1 MYIYFMFLFVYLH
14 MYICMFFI
22 GHLEVGVFT
31 SYFSHLSLMKGFLVV
46 SASCLTFLRGFAMF
60 PVWVT
65 FPLPRILLF
74 LGACTYVPAL
84 AIWRFQRFCMLS
96 FTMPSFSILP
106 PDLYSSLFVLLGVL
120 AVGYGMVTCQ
130 CNFPVLVCGFPL
142 RFLICV

>member
-1 MYIYFMFLFVYLH
+1 MFLFVYIH
-14 MYICMFFI
+14 MYICLFFI

-31 SYFSHLSLMKGFLVV
+31 SYLSHLSLMKGFLVV
-46 SASCLTFLRGFAMF
+46 SASCLTFQRGFAMF

-65 FPLPRILLF
+65 FPLPRILLLF

-84 AIWRFQRFCMLS
+84 AFLAFSEVCMLS

-142 RFLICV
+142 EFLICV